1 MRSWGTE
8 AVRLRRGVSRK
19 KASDKR
25 AQRLMTDTK
34 EEFDMMRLLL
44 PALLV
49 LCLNGCATL
58 TANDDLSVSDLRA
71 LEMTV
76 SNALAPRKLEN
87 GKTYCAEDAATE
99 RAQDTCLGWLEDG
112 FFLSEEDKARGL
124 RLLQQGISEIEK
136 ARNPCGAWKRFTQP
150 SRC

>member
-1 MRSWGTE
+1 M
-8 AVRLRRGVSRK
+8 RLRRGVSRK

-25 AQRLMTDTK
+25 AQRLTTDTM

-58 TANDDLSVSDLRA
+58 TANDDLSVSDLQA
-71 LEMTV
+71 LETTV
-76 SNALAPRKLEN
+76 SAALAPRKLDN

-124 RLLQQGISEIEK
+124 RLLKQGVAEIK
-136 ARNPCGAWKRFTQP
+136 RARNPCSAWKRFTQP